1 MTRILT
7 NSTVQG
13 RQGQTTSSQ
22 KTVLLMTMPKKAE
35 KAMGCLRAGR
45 TGELPEP
52 SGKSV
57 ESTMDQSQVSN

>member
-35 KAMGCLRAGR
+35 KAEPAEPKKAEKK
-45 TGELPEP
+45 TNKAKQPNPQNGE
-52 SGKSV
+52 K
-57 ESTMDQSQVSN
+57 